1 MRGEDDGFIGSRLR
15 VSRARFGRRGDEIV
29 RLGKEEEEEEDDDD
43 DDMEMEVYEKL
54 DAGCE
59 EGGDEGKE
67 RRGDEDESAQNT
79 NCHDKE
85 YPKLWAENERRT
97 RTANETP
104 THDYSTKR
112 QSSKQTVN
120 LNRNR
125 LCN

>member
-15 VSRARFGRRGDEIV
+15 VSRRDSDEEETRSFV
-29 RLGKEEEEEEDDDD
+29 SEKEEEEEEDDDD
-43 DDMEMEVYEKL
+43 DDDEMEVYEKL

-59 EGGDEGKE
+59 EGGDEGGKE

-79 NCHDKE
+79 QLPRQRVL
-85 YPKLWAENERRT
+85 PKLWAENERRT

-112 QSSKQTVN
+112 QRVQ
-120 LNRNR
+120 NRR
-125 LCN
+125 